1 MRGPQKE
8 ALPSSPSRGVFNSP
22 WQRKLWWLLPLG
34 VLFLLIGIIYVLG
47 HMSSADSEMYP
58 TTLLQHSTLSR
69 SC

>member
-1 MRGPQKE
+1 MTGPQKG
-8 ALPSSPSRGVFNSP
+8 ASPSSASRSAFGSL

-58 TTLLQHSTLSR
+58 TTRLQPSMLFR
-69 SC
+69 SS